1 MGSQYSRLG
10 SEQRDLEWRG
20 RKCVLQFEDTV
31 RYLHSSKVAELRKE
45 KGFSP
50 LEVYVID
57 VISSTSANL
66 SHHDAGWLKK
76 TKLSSTW
83 IREWIVNQS
92 KQEEEEDE

>member
-1 MGSQYSRLG
+1 MARPQVRTSIQGY
-10 SEQRDLEWRG
+10 DI
-20 RKCVLQFEDTV
+20 V
-31 RYLHSSKVAELRKE
+31 RYLYSIKVAEIRKE
-45 KGFSP
+45 KGFPP

-57 VISSTSANL
+57 VISSTSPNL

-83 IREWIVNQS
+83 IREWIVSQS

>member
-1 MGSQYSRLG
+1 MARPQVRISIQGYG
-10 SEQRDLEWRG
+10 I
-20 RKCVLQFEDTV
+20 V
-31 RYLHSSKVAELRKE
+31 RYLYSIKVAELRKE
-45 KGFSP
+45 KGFPP

>member
-10 SEQRDLEWRG
+10 SEQGDLEWRG
-20 RKCVLQFEDTV
+20 CKCVLQFEDTV
-31 RYLHSSKVAELRKE
+31 RYLHSIKVAELRKE
-45 KGFSP
+45 KGFPP